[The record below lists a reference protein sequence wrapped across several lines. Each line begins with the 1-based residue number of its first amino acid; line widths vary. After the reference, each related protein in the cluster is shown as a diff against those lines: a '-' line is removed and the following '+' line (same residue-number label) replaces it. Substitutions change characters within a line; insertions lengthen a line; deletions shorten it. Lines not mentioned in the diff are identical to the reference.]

1 MYLQSMDL
9 HQDVQ
14 SPRGSPNLPATHSTD
29 NFMKD
34 LTIRKAEKRPLSSI
48 SPTTQNHLNGTS
60 E

>member
-1 MYLQSMDL
+1 MDL